1 MKIKDIYKGLKVMRN
16 GITFDIDATPQDYY
30 QFYFDNGF
38 KDLFD
43 IEKPKSAGI
52 KPKKENEQD

>member
-38 KDLFD
+38 KDLF
-43 IEKPKSAGI
+43 ETKSAGI
-52 KPKKENEQD
+52 KPKKENGK